1 MGRVFLDF
9 VYNYIDCIGFH
20 FPIKIYI
27 NRKKIMYGTKKYK
40 DTFRMLLMQT
50 AYDINVPVFQ
60 VAMLIMANFF
70 STLYARQ

>member
-1 MGRVFLDF
+1 
-9 VYNYIDCIGFH
+9 
-20 FPIKIYI
+20 
-27 NRKKIMYGTKKYK
+27 MYGTKKYK

-70 STLYARQ
+70 STLYGRQ